1 MTLKCAM
8 AQTNITSHD
17 SALEIGEQDRYNN
30 DMVEIVR
37 IYNQIK
43 IRKIRDI
50 ESIENTLNPLV
61 SEHPELQS
69 VLDIV
74 STWKPKLT
82 EGDKCESGNILQG

>member
-1 MTLKCAM
+1 MTPYD
-8 AQTNITSHD
+8 TSSVVQGN
-17 SALEIGEQDRYNN
+17 SALEIEERDRYNN
-30 DMVEIVR
+30 DMVEIAR

-50 ESIENTLNPLV
+50 ETIENALNPLL

-74 STWKPKLT
+74 QGWKPQLT
-82 EGDKCESGNILQG
+82 EGDKGESGNILQSIH